1 MGKKFGSVGKVT
13 HRHSRDGRPGSR
25 KKRSSSRFTVCRQ
38 IRRKEEKVLSY
49 PRLLINAFYAIFSSL
64 YPRIIQDP

>member
-25 KKRSSSRFTVCRQ
+25 KKTFFLSFHGLPANPAEGGKSSF
-38 IRRKEEKVLSY
+38 LSSTSY
-49 PRLLINAFYAIFSSL
+49 
-64 YPRIIQDP
+64 